1 MADRVVFVCSC
12 EGTMPIDAASIAR
25 GCGGPVRE
33 AEQLCAAQLDRFT
46 AALAESA
53 PVTVGCTAMAPV
65 FAEAAEDARSDAA
78 LTFVDIRELAGWSR
92 EAKRAGPKMAGLL
105 AAGAEPMP
113 PIALVP
119 MKSAGVALVLGRDG
133 VAIDAAAILAETLD
147 VTVLLDGREP
157 VEPRPGLS
165 FPVLAGRVRA
175 ATGWLGAFELV
186 VDGTARPR
194 PSSRTAYEWGPARDG
209 AKSSCDVV
217 VDLRGGPAL
226 FHETRQGY
234 LRADPTDA
242 AAVARVVRQA
252 GALVGEF
259 DQPRFVA
266 FEAGLCA
273 HGRNRRT
280 GCTRCLDLCPT
291 GAITP
296 GKDSVVLS
304 AEICAGCGACAAV
317 CPTGAAQYA
326 LPPADAMA
334 RRVRAMLLAYA
345 EAGGRD
351 GVVLFHDAEHGL
363 PLLQALGRFGDGLP
377 ANVMPVKV
385 NAVSALDLGLLLAPL
400 AWGAGAVRVLMPA
413 RRGEGSEGLFRNFGY
428 ADEVC
433 GGLGL
438 GEGRVGAIERDDP
451 FALGADL
458 YGATLL
464 RGVASPS
471 AFLPMGAPREVLRSA
486 LTELQR
492 VSAGGATLV
501 PLGPLAPVGA
511 AVVDAAGCTLCL
523 ACTSACPV
531 GAFTAN
537 PETPELRFQEEA
549 CVQCGLCVATCPE
562 KVITLEPRANFAP
575 EARLPVVVKAEA
587 PAVCTRCAKAFGTAS
602 SIARVKQKLA
612 GHWMFADPARLSV
625 LELCEECRM
634 VTASEGAIDPYAG
647 PSRPITKTTEDWQ
660 REAER
665 EKRRG
670 GGHAG

>member
-12 EGTMPIDAASIAR
+12 EETMPIDAAAIAR
-25 GCGGPVRE
+25 GCGGRVRE
-33 AEQLCAAQLDRFT
+33 AEQLCAAQLDRFK
-46 AALAESA
+46 AALGEGV

-65 FAEAAEDARSDAA
+65 FAEAAEDAGAEVP

-92 EAKRAGPKMAGLL
+92 EAKRTGPKMAGML
-105 AAGAEPMP
+105 AAAAEPMP
-113 PIALVP
+113 PVALVP
-119 MKSAGVALVLGRDG
+119 MKSAGVALVLGRDV
-133 VAIDAAAILAETLD
+133 VAIDAAAVLAEKLD
-147 VTVLLDGREP
+147 VTVLLDGREA
-157 VEPRPGLS
+157 VEPRTGVA

-175 ATGWLGAFELV
+175 ATGWLGAFELM
-186 VDGTARPR
+186 VDGYARPR
-194 PSSRTAYEWGPARDG
+194 PSSRTAYEWGPPRDG
-209 AKSSCDVV
+209 AKSTCDVV

-234 LRADPTDA
+234 LRADPADA
-242 AAVARVVRQA
+242 AAVERVVRQA
-252 GALVGEF
+252 GELVGEF

-273 HGRNRRT
+273 HGRNRKT

-296 GKDSVVLS
+296 GKDSVILS

-326 LPPADAMA
+326 LPPAEAMA
-334 RRVRAMLLAYA
+334 RRVRTMLLGYA

-351 GVVLFHDAEHGL
+351 AVVLFHDAEHGL
-363 PLLQALGRFGDGLP
+363 PLLTALGRFGDGLP
-377 ANVMPVKV
+377 ANVLPVKV
-385 NAVSALDLGLLLAPL
+385 NAVSSLDLGLLVAPL

-413 RRGEGSEGLFRNFGY
+413 RRAEGAEGLLRNFGY
-428 ADEVC
+428 AAEIC
-433 GGLGL
+433 AGLGL
-438 GEGRVGAIERDDP
+438 GADRVAGIERDDP

-464 RGVASPS
+464 RCVANPS
-471 AFLPMGAPREVLRSA
+471 RFLALGAPRELLAAA
-486 LTELQR
+486 LSELHR
-492 VSAGGATLV
+492 AVASDVSVV
-501 PLGPLAPVGA
+501 PLGTLAPLGA

-537 PETPELRFQEEA
+537 PATPELRFQEDA

-562 KVITLEPRANFAP
+562 KVISLAPRVNFAP
-575 EARLPVVVKAEA
+575 EAKTPVVVKAEA
-587 PAVCTRCAKAFGTAS
+587 PAVCTRCAKPFGTAS

-612 GHWMFADPARLSV
+612 GHWMFADPARLAV

-634 VTASEGAIDPYAG
+634 VTASEGGIDPYAG
-647 PSRPITKTTEDWQ
+647 PTRPVTKTTEDWM

-665 EKRRG
+665 AKRREEE
-670 GGHAG
+670 